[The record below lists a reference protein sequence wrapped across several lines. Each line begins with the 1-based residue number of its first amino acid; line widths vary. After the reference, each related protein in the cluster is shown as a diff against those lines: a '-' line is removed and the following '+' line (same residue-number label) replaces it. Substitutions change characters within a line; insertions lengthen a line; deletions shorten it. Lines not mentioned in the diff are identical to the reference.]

1 MHQATREVCSVYGE
15 NVVTRKWAAEWF
27 SKFSAPNFDVH
38 NGFEDAQRSGRPQQ
52 LVSDD
57 LEALLEEDSGLT
69 TRQMADFL
77 GVDQSTIVRRLN
89 TIGKIHKAGR
99 WVLHKLSDHNKNQR
113 LNTSIFLLSKQKR
126 KSFLHQIVTGDESWI
141 YYENPTPKKYWLNP
155 GTPAPAQPKRNPH
168 VKKALLCVWWD
179 MRGILYWELLHEGQ
193 TVNATLYSTQLRRLN
208 A

>member
-1 MHQATREVCSVYGE
+1 M
-15 NVVTRKWAAEWF
+15 F
-27 SKFSAPNFDVH
+27 SDPDFDIH
-38 NGFEDAQRSGRPQQ
+38 NGFEDVQRSGRPEK

-99 WVLHKLSDHNKNQR
+99 WVPHKLSDHNKIQR

-126 KSFLHQIVTGDESWI
+126 KSFLHQIVTGDETGYI
-141 YYENPTPKKYWLNP
+141 T
-155 GTPAPAQPKRNPH
+155 R
-168 VKKALLCVWWD
+168 
-179 MRGILYWELLHEGQ
+179 ILRLK
-193 TVNATLYSTQLRRLN
+193 STG
-208 A
+208 